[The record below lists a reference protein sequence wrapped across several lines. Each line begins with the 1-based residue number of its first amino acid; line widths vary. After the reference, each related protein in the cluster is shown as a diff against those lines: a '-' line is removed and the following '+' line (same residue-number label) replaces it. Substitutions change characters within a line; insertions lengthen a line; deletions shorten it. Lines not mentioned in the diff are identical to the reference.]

1 MRKNTGRA
9 RFGPDLLRNRVGEG
23 TLGLDLCY
31 FSSFASSRRRP
42 ASPSILAELI
52 SPEATMIVAGNEDGG
67 REKHFYVSHIEGVL
81 ISRISSNNGKPYE
94 ILDAKLFGP
103 EIENGV

>member
-23 TLGLDLCY
+23 ILGLDLCY

-42 ASPSILAELI
+42 ASPPSILAELI
-52 SPEATMIVAGNEDGG
+52 SPEATMIVAGDEDGG
-67 REKHFYVSHIEGVL
+67 REGLEVVEG
-81 ISRISSNNGKPYE
+81 NG
-94 ILDAKLFGP
+94 AG
-103 EIENGV
+103 